1 MAANSVV
8 TNEPFVHEMEDGRIH
23 ILILPDDGK
32 WELNV
37 VDLRTPFD
45 RAPQLAG
52 FEQPEQALARGH
64 D

>member
-1 MAANSVV
+1 M
-8 TNEPFVHEMEDGRIH
+8 
-23 ILILPDDGK
+23 
-32 WELNV
+32 

-64 D
+64 DYVREVDPEHDCEAKGCHFGLERSAQP